1 MVKSKKTACIIIAQN
16 YQKHIQSFFVGL
28 QSVLRIHRVNIIL
41 ITTLMDFGDTLKTPK
56 LPFWE
61 DNVKNNID
69 FTCMVQLHFQSLSTL
84 SCKAIVIFNS
94 KYFRC
99 FNPLPN
105 SSGTDEIWK
114 EQEILPSPSIA
125 FCQASSVNSR
135 WWRIQGERAG
145 NTSPPGPLD
154 LKWIGRTE

>member
-1 MVKSKKTACIIIAQN
+1 
-16 YQKHIQSFFVGL
+16 
-28 QSVLRIHRVNIIL
+28 
-41 ITTLMDFGDTLKTPK
+41 
-56 LPFWE
+56 
-61 DNVKNNID
+61 
-69 FTCMVQLHFQSLSTL
+69 MVQLHFQSLSTL
-84 SCKAIVIFNS
+84 SCKVIVIFNS

-125 FCQASSVNSR
+125 FCQASSVNSL

-145 NTSPPGPLD
+145 NTSPPGPRD
-154 LKWIGRTE
+154 LK